1 MGFLMMNRTAV
12 TLIFALIMM
21 FVLGMWILIT
31 LLLHARR
38 DAAVDKLVLTNAID
52 PADASGEQALVQRI
66 QKIRT
71 SAREHHVLVGCL
83 AALLLAAVSMGY
95 FTITAFTTLAG
106 I

>member
-1 MGFLMMNRTAV
+1 MNRTAV

-38 DAAVDKLVLTNAID
+38 DAAVDKLVLTSAID
-52 PADASGEQALVQRI
+52 PVNDDASGEQALVQRI

-95 FTITAFTTLAG
+95 FTITTFTTLAG